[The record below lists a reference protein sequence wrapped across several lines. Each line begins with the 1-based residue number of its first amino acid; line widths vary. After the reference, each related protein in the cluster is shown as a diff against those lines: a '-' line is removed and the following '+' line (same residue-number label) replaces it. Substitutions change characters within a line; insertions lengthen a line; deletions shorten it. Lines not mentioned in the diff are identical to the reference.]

1 MLPRDSSTR
10 ATNLKDFCEELMQ
23 LIEKE
28 IFLKKIYGIH
38 EAKTILAEARYT
50 VTLRIIMHV
59 CLASTT
65 TATPCGLIAHSIA
78 SALCDVRRSCTRIH
92 GGTPQP

>member
-1 MLPRDSSTR
+1 
-10 ATNLKDFCEELMQ
+10 MQ

-38 EAKTILAEARYT
+38 EAKTILAEGRYT
-50 VTLRIIMHV
+50 GSPRIIMHI

-78 SALCDVRRSCTRIH
+78 SAICVVRRSCTRIH